1 MDRESSMLNDMSD
14 REKQIPYDLIICVI
28 LKKQTQK
35 TPKQAHWYRK
45 QVVDRWGLG
54 GGEWE
59 KLVKAGQKLQIS
71 NDKISQSR
79 GCKVQ
84 HGDYS

>member
-35 TPKQAHWYRK
+35 TPKQAH
-45 QVVDRWGLG
+45 
-54 GGEWE
+54 
-59 KLVKAGQKLQIS
+59 
-71 NDKISQSR
+71 
-79 GCKVQ
+79 
-84 HGDYS
+84 